1 MKKVIFTALAF
12 IAFSGV
18 SMANTV
24 ADEEIVKENRFLKE
38 SKDSKKILATDCNAF
53 ASLVMQIIED
63 EDDCLDSETYNMYY
77 NFLYERCVEIN
88 AN

>member
-24 ADEEIVKENRFLKE
+24 ADEEIVKENKVQKNE
-38 SKDSKKILATDCNAF
+38 QSNQIVVADCNQVAAACMELF
-53 ASLVMQIIED
+53 EDSFGCIESSKMYNSL
-63 EDDCLDSETYNMYY
+63 YNMMY
-77 NFLYERCVEIN
+77 NNCMN
-88 AN
+88 SQH